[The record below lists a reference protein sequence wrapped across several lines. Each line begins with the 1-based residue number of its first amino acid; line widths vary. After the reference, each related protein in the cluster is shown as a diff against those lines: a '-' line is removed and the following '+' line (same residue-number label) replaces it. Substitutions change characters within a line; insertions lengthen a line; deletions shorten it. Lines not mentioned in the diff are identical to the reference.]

1 MSQLNQHERVVE
13 LASKAIS
20 HDPNN
25 LKALFRRGVAYQQL
39 ANAEQELLRQND
51 LLELARKDLDK
62 LVYLDSQN
70 KQAQEKQAEVTK
82 QNVECRVKVK
92 LWQAENEKA

>member
-1 MSQLNQHERVVE
+1 MRQN
-13 LASKAIS
+13 
-20 HDPNN
+20 
-25 LKALFRRGVAYQQL
+25 
-39 ANAEQELLRQND
+39 ELLEQ
-51 LLELARKDLDK
+51 ARKDLDK